1 MDYTKIKLSRGAYTE
16 DSRSIA
22 ILHLDLREFSPGEAA
37 IVNYYT
43 DENKTK
49 IDTVLAVGIKSG
61 HGRDCYRII
70 SSGQF
75 VIVWDVV
82 TTLPDV
88 SKLARQE
95 LYLYQ

>member
-43 DENKTK
+43 DEKKTK

-61 HGRDCYRII
+61 AFRIGKCKQCI
-70 SSGQF
+70 
-75 VIVWDVV
+75 
-82 TTLPDV
+82 LAV
-88 SKLARQE
+88 SE
-95 LYLYQ
+95 